1 MIELAMNT
9 RSWLVRGAVF
19 GLTWFALTGF
29 YGTEQYARLVLP
41 AGWTGL
47 IGAVMMFAA
56 WYAFLA
62 LLSVLG
68 HAWRGDK

>member
-19 GLTWFALTGF
+19 GVT
-29 YGTEQYARLVLP
+29 
-41 AGWTGL
+41 
-47 IGAVMMFAA
+47 

-68 HAWRGDK
+68 NAWRGDK